1 MNRFW
6 FRMASL
12 GLMLG
17 LNYLL
22 DKYDTKLEALELE
35 RDELEEQCD
44 DFQTEI
50 SEAADELR
58 DMMSQL
64 EHVRQWDNDIDLSAS
79 ADDVDA
85 PDLGVFKIANNFYA
99 PVGHSVDLGEMKIV
113 ELSGAENP
121 QSVEL

>member
-6 FRMASL
+6 LRMASL

-35 RDELEEQCD
+35 RDELVEERDELQTEVD
-44 DFQTEI
+44 DF
-50 SEAADELR
+50 
-58 DMMSQL
+58 